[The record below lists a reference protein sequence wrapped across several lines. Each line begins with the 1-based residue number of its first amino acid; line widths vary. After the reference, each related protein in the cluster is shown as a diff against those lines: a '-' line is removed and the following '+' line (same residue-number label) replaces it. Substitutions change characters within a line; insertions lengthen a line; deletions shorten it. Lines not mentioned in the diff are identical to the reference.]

1 MIVKLPLEK
10 KVKLR
15 DLCLQA
21 LRGNTLTIQFVA
33 SVIGTLISAL
43 PGVEFGRL
51 HYRNLERD
59 KINALARNNGNYRAL
74 MRLSETAKQELQW
87 WTTHVMHA
95 SRRLRHPVISYIFQT
110 DASDL
115 GWGVTCTT
123 NPQLQSQGLWTSEQ
137 RTLHI
142 NVRELY
148 VVFICLTI
156 FCTDK
161 SEVHI
166 KFELDNMTAVSY
178 INHMGGCRSSAC
190 DTVARKIWAWCISHN
205 IWVTANYI
213 PGPSNVVADSLSR
226 THLSDHEWQLN
237 TDIFHKLS
245 KKFPK
250 FSIDLFASL
259 LNRQVERYA
268 SWHPDPHAAIVD
280 AFSVSWA
287 NEYFYAFPPFSL
299 IPKCLEKISRDQAE
313 GVLLVPAWPTQTWY
327 PLLLQML
334 TQQPKLLLWT
344 PQVELLR
351 HPLGKVHSMQGKL
364 KLMAC
369 PLSGNIIRAR
379 AFLTTLPV
387 YSLIHGELLH
397 KNSMRVILKNG
408 IYSVVKGKFLH
419 IPLL

>member
-1 MIVKLPLEK
+1 M
-10 KVKLR
+10 R

-33 SVIGTLISAL
+33 SVIGTLISAF

-59 KINALARNNGNYRAL
+59 KVKALARNNGNYRAL
-74 MRLSETAKQELQW
+74 MRLFEAAKQELQW

-123 NPQLQSQGLWTSEQ
+123 NPKLQSQGLWTSEQ
-137 RTLHI
+137 CNLHI

-178 INHMGGCRSSAC
+178 INHIGGCRSSAC

-205 IWVTANYI
+205 TRVTANYI
-213 PGPSNVVADSLSR
+213 PGPSNVVADSSSR

-237 TDIFHKLS
+237 TDIFH
-245 KKFPK
+245 
-250 FSIDLFASL
+250 
-259 LNRQVERYA
+259 
-268 SWHPDPHAAIVD
+268 
-280 AFSVSWA
+280 
-287 NEYFYAFPPFSL
+287 
-299 IPKCLEKISRDQAE
+299 
-313 GVLLVPAWPTQTWY
+313 
-327 PLLLQML
+327 
-334 TQQPKLLLWT
+334 
-344 PQVELLR
+344 
-351 HPLGKVHSMQGKL
+351 
-364 KLMAC
+364 
-369 PLSGNIIRAR
+369 
-379 AFLTTLPV
+379 
-387 YSLIHGELLH
+387 
-397 KNSMRVILKNG
+397 
-408 IYSVVKGKFLH
+408 
-419 IPLL
+419 

>member
-1 MIVKLPLEK
+1 M
-10 KVKLR
+10 
-15 DLCLQA
+15 
-21 LRGNTLTIQFVA
+21 
-33 SVIGTLISAL
+33 
-43 PGVEFGRL
+43 
-51 HYRNLERD
+51 
-59 KINALARNNGNYRAL
+59 
-74 MRLSETAKQELQW
+74 
-87 WTTHVMHA
+87 
-95 SRRLRHPVISYIFQT
+95 
-110 DASDL
+110 
-115 GWGVTCTT
+115 
-123 NPQLQSQGLWTSEQ
+123 
-137 RTLHI
+137 
-142 NVRELY
+142 
-148 VVFICLTI
+148 
-156 FCTDK
+156 
-161 SEVHI
+161 HI

-178 INHMGGCRSSAC
+178 INHMGGCRSSVC

-313 GVLLVPAWPTQTWY
+313 GVLLLPAWPTQTWFRVKRASSTDSASATQVVVVDPSSGVIETPIRQGPQHARQTEVDGMSIVRQHY
-327 PLLLQML
+327 QSQGFSDHVTGVLLDSWRTS
-334 TQQPKLLLWT
+334 TQKQY
-344 PQVELLR
+344 
-351 HPLGKVHSMQGKL
+351 G
-364 KLMAC
+364 
-369 PLSGNIIRAR
+369 
-379 AFLTTLPV
+379 
-387 YSLIHGELLH
+387 
-397 KNSMRVILKNG
+397 VILKNG

>member
-1 MIVKLPLEK
+1 MIGKLPLEK

-21 LRGNTLTIQFVA
+21 LRCNTLTIQLVA
-33 SVIGTLISAL
+33 SVIGTLISGL
-43 PGVEFGRL
+43 PGVEFRWL

-59 KINALARNNGNYRAL
+59 KINALAQNNGNYRAL
-74 MRLSETAKQELQW
+74 MRLSEAAKQELRW
-87 WTTHVMHA
+87 WTIHIMHA
-95 SRRLRHPVISYIFQT
+95 SWRLRHPVISYIFQT

-115 GWGVTCTT
+115 GWGVTCTP

-137 RTLHI
+137 RTIHI

-178 INHMGGCRSSAC
+178 INNMGGCTSFAC
-190 DTVARKIWAWCISHN
+190 DTVTRKIWAWCISHN
-205 IWVTANYI
+205 IWVIANYI
-213 PGPSNVVADSLSR
+213 PGPNNVVSDSLSR
-226 THLSDHEWQLN
+226 KHLSDHEWQLN
-237 TDIFHKLS
+237 TNIFHKLS

-287 NEYFYAFPPFSL
+287 NEYFYAFPSFSL
-299 IPKCLEKISRDQAE
+299 IPKCLEKISLRPSQRGYTGPCMAQTNMVPSSSKDADSATQVVVVDPSSGVTLTPIKQGPQHARQTE
-313 GVLLVPAWPTQTWY
+313 VDGLSIVRQHYQSQDFSDHVTGVLIASWRTSTQKQYASYLKKWNLFCRERKILAH
-327 PLLLQML
+327 PLL
-334 TQQPKLLLWT
+334 
-344 PQVELLR
+344 
-351 HPLGKVHSMQGKL
+351 
-364 KLMAC
+364 
-369 PLSGNIIRAR
+369 
-379 AFLTTLPV
+379 
-387 YSLIHGELLH
+387 
-397 KNSMRVILKNG
+397 
-408 IYSVVKGKFLH
+408 
-419 IPLL
+419 